1 MLRESKQDGRDG
13 LERPLRPRP
22 GEPGPSFS
30 RFGCSG
36 PFFVSCV
43 FYNEIFRFYKNKTK
57 QNKMPPGIVIRIRAQ
72 FGERWLFVILG
83 LPTTE
88 EHKVYIF
95 VYSDL
100 L

>member
-1 MLRESKQDGRDG
+1 MVWRGPCAHALESRG
-13 LERPLRPRP
+13 LLFP
-22 GEPGPSFS
+22 

-43 FYNEIFRFYKNKTK
+43 SYNEIFRFYKNKTK

-72 FGERWLFVILG
+72 FGERRLFVILG